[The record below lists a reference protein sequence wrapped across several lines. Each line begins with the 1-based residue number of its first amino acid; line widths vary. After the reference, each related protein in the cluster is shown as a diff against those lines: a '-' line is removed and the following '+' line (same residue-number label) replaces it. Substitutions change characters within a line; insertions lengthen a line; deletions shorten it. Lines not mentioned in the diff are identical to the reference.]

1 MASSSLPAL
10 PCDKIICLGKSG
22 FFFCRSKK
30 EEKKKGKK
38 KLAFPSVLTE

>member
-22 FFFCRSKK
+22 VFFAGRKRK
-30 EEKKKGKK
+30 RRRKGRRN
-38 KLAFPSVLTE
+38 